1 MAEHT
6 GRSRRLARSVL
17 DQDPDSLLLCGPE
30 PARWKR
36 CLPGFAGGSIVRILA
51 ASLLLSITLTGVSCS
66 RRAAGKESDTASAR
80 PIPARVVQVEQ
91 RQIRRN
97 IESVGSLY
105 PYEEV
110 AVSSEVEGR
119 VEQVLVDVGD
129 HVAAGQPI
137 VKVLPTEL
145 QLTLDQQRASLRQA
159 RARLGLPD
167 DGEDLKDV
175 RAAAEVKRAA
185 ADLNDAEQK
194 YKRAKSLHQQGLVP
208 RQDYDEAE
216 ARYNAARAAY
226 DLSVQM
232 VENLRAQ
239 LAQSRASTALAQK
252 KVSDSIIRAPFSGEV
267 RERSVTQGQYLK
279 VQTPVMVIVNA
290 DPLRVRLKVP
300 EKLAAWVKSGQV
312 VTVAVDA
319 YPDRSFSGKI
329 SRINP
334 SVEQQTR
341 SFEVE
346 ALIENRERLLK
357 PGFFVKARIPSDN
370 VVEALFVPQEA
381 LLYVYGVYK
390 VFVVDGDS
398 VKEKEVKIGER
409 AGEAV
414 EVMEGLNANERI
426 ALPLKGQE
434 LKDGARIESV
444 Q

>member
-1 MAEHT
+1 MAEHS
-6 GRSRRLARSVL
+6 GRRRTLGA
-17 DQDPDSLLLCGPE
+17 E
-30 PARWKR
+30 P
-36 CLPGFAGGSIVRILA
+36 FADTAIVRILIA
-51 ASLLLSITLTGVSCS
+51 TLLLPLALSGASCS
-66 RRAAGKESDTASAR
+66 KRAAGKESDTASTR
-80 PIPARVVQVEQ
+80 PIPAHVVQVEQ
-91 RQIRRN
+91 RKIRRN
-97 IESVGSLY
+97 VESVGSLY

-119 VEQVLVDVGD
+119 VDQVLVDVGD
-129 HVAAGQPI
+129 HVSAGQPI

-167 DGEDLKDV
+167 DGDDLKDV

-194 YKRAKSLHQQGLVP
+194 YNRAKSLHQQGLVP

-252 KVSDSIIRAPFSGEV
+252 KVSDSIIRAPFAGEV
-267 RERSVTQGQYLK
+267 RERNVTQGQYLK

-300 EKLAAWVKSGQV
+300 EKLAAWVRTGQV

-334 SVEQQTR
+334 SVEQSTR

-370 VVEALFVPQEA
+370 VVDALFVPQEA

-390 VFVVDGDS
+390 VFVVEGDS

-409 AGEAV
+409 AGETV
-414 EVMEGLNANERI
+414 EVMEGLSANERI

-434 LKDGARIESV
+434 LRDGARIEGV